1 MKVLLVEDDVIQRM
15 MLADLLRRFEKVD
28 IVEAADG
35 DAAWQELQNGLCPVL
50 CCCDMRMPGMSGID
64 LIHRFKSRAVLADV
78 PFIFVTAA
86 TDRETVEEAINS
98 GATNYILKPI
108 NLAKARSNL
117 ERIFRSIRE
126 RYSEEPAITQRR
138 MGVAPERL
146 LDYYEAFKQQ
156 VAEARLG
163 MNAPASVGEKAA
175 AETKLES
182 LKTGCATLGL
192 WHAALTIECAESL
205 ERGLLDRALVD
216 VEAIIDEQVSRARLD
231 LGIRAQRKLKAVE
244 SPVEE
249 AAGVADAA

>member
-35 DAAWQELQNGLCPVL
+35 DAAWQELENGLCPVL

-64 LIHRFKSRAVLADV
+64 LLHRFKSRAVLADV
-78 PFIFVTAA
+78 PFVFITAA
-86 TDRETVEEAINS
+86 TDRETVEEAISS
-98 GATNYILKPI
+98 GATNYILKPL

-117 ERIFRSIRE
+117 ERIFRSVRE

-138 MGVAPERL
+138 LGVAPERL
-146 LDYYEAFKQQ
+146 LDYYEAFRQQ
-156 VAEARLG
+156 VAEAHAG
-163 MNAPASVGEKAA
+163 VNAPAPESESAA
-175 AETKLES
+175 GNKLES
-182 LKTGCATLGL
+182 LKTGCVTLGL

-205 ERGLLDRALVD
+205 EKSLLDRALADVD
-216 VEAIIDEQVSRARLD
+216 AIIGEQVARARLD
-231 LGIRAQRKLKAVE
+231 LGIRAPRKLKAVE